1 MSVGVIIAS
10 VIIFFKEEWK
20 VADPIC
26 TYVFSVIVCFTVSK
40 VVKSCVM
47 VLMEGAPE
55 KMDLK
60 KLMNQV
66 DQLENVADI
75 HDFHVWSISLGKT
88 AMSAHIKC
96 KANPM

>member
-1 MSVGVIIAS
+1 
-10 VIIFFKEEWK
+10 
-20 VADPIC
+20 
-26 TYVFSVIVCFTVSK
+26 
-40 VVKSCVM
+40 
-47 VLMEGAPE
+47 MEGAPE